1 MDTADDPRSGAM
13 HFLTLAL
20 RLLDESDAP
29 ADIGAH
35 VDVAISRLSEVL
47 GQSDEASNDASP
59 QGHSTA
65 EIRT

>member
-47 GQSDEASNDASP
+47 GQSDRTPNDVSL
-59 QGHSTA
+59 QGHSTGK
-65 EIRT
+65 IRA